1 MSNLYDILGKAVINK
16 EKKDEFQN
24 LILKSEGFIDDVLH
38 EKLRERQKK
47 RDEILQDLF
56 DMEILIE
63 NLKLF
68 VNMKDKNEVETLTSL
83 GCDSYVYADIINKNK
98 IFIQLGYEFY
108 LEMTLEEAIKFL
120 KKKINL
126 YEEKLS
132 YWNKQISH
140 VKAHI
145 QILMRAISNL
155 T

>member
-120 KKKINL
+120 KKKIHL

>member
-68 VNMKDKNEVETLTSL
+68 VNMKDKSEVETLTSL
-83 GCDSYVYADIINKNK
+83 GCDSYVYAD
-98 IFIQLGYEFY
+98 
-108 LEMTLEEAIKFL
+108 M
-120 KKKINL
+120 
-126 YEEKLS
+126 
-132 YWNKQISH
+132 
-140 VKAHI
+140 
-145 QILMRAISNL
+145 
-155 T
+155 

>member
-68 VNMKDKNEVETLTSL
+68 VNMKDKSEVETLTSL

-126 YEEKLS
+126 YEE
-132 YWNKQISH
+132 
-140 VKAHI
+140 
-145 QILMRAISNL
+145 
-155 T
+155 